1 MRSRDYVQ
9 VNGNGAPQQRV
20 TRIRRKHEPQHR
32 LRYSLADTDRLGIP
46 VWMRTVTF
54 LIGLGSAASR
64 AVCHTADHALHEW
77 GFIPDVFS
85 YLCFDA
91 DADFPPA
98 HREHCFALG
107 VDGSGTDATVGLE
120 LFLAKLGDIADVLI
134 SRFHLL
140 LGGDHRCPTEAT
152 ARQATSIHLVA
163 GSGGTSGGAVQ
174 PMITLLHDIAGRMGI
189 LELRVHVHWIG
200 PEVALLD
207 INRTITPEQN
217 EIVHATFAANLTRSF
232 ADLAVDRLQQHM
244 RSDGTTFCIRSRL
257 RVLSQSLTGRSN
269 GQVDSLTSA
278 DTEANMGWTLLQRCF
293 TAAGIH
299 HEGRTCDHRVIGAA
313 HGFVR

>member
-1 MRSRDYVQ
+1 MRTSNIVH
-9 VNGNGAPQQRV
+9 VNGNGAHQRLV
-20 TRIRRKHEPQHR
+20 PTKRRKREPQR
-32 LRYSLADTDRLGIP
+32 QRRYTLADTDRFGIP
-46 VWMRTVTF
+46 LFMRTVTF
-54 LIGLGSAASR
+54 VIGLGSAASR
-64 AVCHTADHALHEW
+64 AVCHTAEHALHEW
-77 GFIPDVFS
+77 GFLPDVFS

-107 VDGSGTDATVGLE
+107 CDGSGTDATVGLE
-120 LFLAKLGDIADVLI
+120 LFLAKVAEIADVLI

-140 LGGDHRCPTEAT
+140 LAGDHRCPTELT

-189 LELRVHVHWIG
+189 QELRVHVHWIG
-200 PEVALLD
+200 PEVALRD

-217 EIVHATFAANLTRSF
+217 EIVHATFAANLGQSF
-232 ADLAVDRLQQHM
+232 ADLTVDRLQQYV
-244 RSDGTTFCIRSRL
+244 RSDGTVFSIPTRL
-257 RVLSQSLTGRSN
+257 RVLSQSLTERSN
-269 GQVDSLTSA
+269 GQVDCLTSA
-278 DTEANMGWTLLQRCF
+278 DTEANLGWTLLQRCF
-293 TAAGIH
+293 TAAGMH